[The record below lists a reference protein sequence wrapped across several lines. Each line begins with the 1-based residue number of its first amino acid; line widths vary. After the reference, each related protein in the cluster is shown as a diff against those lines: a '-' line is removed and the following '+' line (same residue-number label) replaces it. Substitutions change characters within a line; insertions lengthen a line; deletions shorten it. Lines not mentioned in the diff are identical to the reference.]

1 MTKRD
6 YYEVLGLERN
16 AGVDEIKKAYRKL
29 AMQYHPDR
37 NTDDASAEEKFKEV
51 GEAYAILSDP
61 DKRAKYD
68 RFGHAGLGGAA
79 GGGGF
84 GGGIDIDPMDLFSS
98 IFGGMGFGDIFG
110 GATGGGGRGGRR
122 TLKGRDLRIDLA
134 ITLEEVAEGV
144 TKKIKVNRFER
155 CVECGGSGALDQTAI
170 DTCPTCKGTGEI
182 RQMTR
187 SLLGQMINVS
197 TCPTCNGRG
206 KVIKEACRDCNGDG
220 RLKTSSTIEIDIPA
234 GVEKGNYMTMRGEG
248 HAGPQGGPSGDLI
261 IVFDVKEHDH
271 FERHG
276 DDLLYGLNISIPE
289 AVLGGQMEVPTL
301 NGAVEVDI
309 PSGTQS
315 GRMLRLRGKG
325 LRHLNSSSR
334 GDLLVQVDV
343 YIPTK
348 LSAEERELFESLR
361 EMDGIKPPE
370 GGDRNIFKRMKD
382 AFFK

>member
-187 SLLGQMINVS
+187 SLLG
-197 TCPTCNGRG
+197 
-206 KVIKEACRDCNGDG
+206 
-220 RLKTSSTIEIDIPA
+220 
-234 GVEKGNYMTMRGEG
+234 
-248 HAGPQGGPSGDLI
+248 
-261 IVFDVKEHDH
+261 
-271 FERHG
+271 
-276 DDLLYGLNISIPE
+276 
-289 AVLGGQMEVPTL
+289 
-301 NGAVEVDI
+301 
-309 PSGTQS
+309 
-315 GRMLRLRGKG
+315 
-325 LRHLNSSSR
+325 
-334 GDLLVQVDV
+334 
-343 YIPTK
+343 
-348 LSAEERELFESLR
+348 
-361 EMDGIKPPE
+361 
-370 GGDRNIFKRMKD
+370 
-382 AFFK
+382 

>member
-1 MTKRD
+1 MAKRD
-6 YYEVLGLERN
+6 YYEVLGLDRN
-16 AGVDEIKKAYRKL
+16 AGQDEIKKSYRKL

-37 NTDDASAEEKFKEV
+37 NTGDASAEEKFKEI
-51 GEAYAILSDP
+51 GEAYAVLSDQG
-61 DKRAKYD
+61 KRDRYD
-68 RFGHAGLGGAA
+68 RFGHAGVGGAA
-79 GGGGF
+79 GGGGGF
-84 GGGIDIDPMDLFSS
+84 GGGVDIDPMDLFSS

-110 GATGGGGRGGRR
+110 GASGGRGGRR
-122 TLKGRDLRIDLA
+122 TLKGRDLRVDLN

-144 TKKIKVNRFER
+144 TKKINLNRHQR
-155 CVECGGSGALDQTAI
+155 CVECGGSGARDRTAV
-170 DTCPTCKGTGEI
+170 DTCPTCKGAGEI

-206 KVIKEACRDCNGDG
+206 EVIKDACRECSGDG
-220 RLKTSSTIEIDIPA
+220 RLKSSSTIDIEIPA

-261 IVFDVKEHDH
+261 IVFEIVEHDH

-289 AVLGGQMEVPTL
+289 AVLGGKLAVPTL
-301 NGAVEVDI
+301 NGVVEIEI
-309 PSGTQS
+309 PGGTQA
-315 GRMLRLRGKG
+315 GKILRLRGKG
-325 LRHLNSSSR
+325 LRHLNSSGR

-348 LSAEERELFESLR
+348 LTPEDRGVFESLR
-361 EMDGIKPPE
+361 EMDSVKPPIGE
-370 GGDRNIFKRMKD
+370 ERNIFKKMKD